1 MIDQVTPEKV
11 TFNVLPYKFEA
22 GTPNVADVIGL
33 GAAIDYLNQ
42 FDFAELEAYEDELL
56 EYGLGLLSEI
66 PGLKIY
72 GNPKKR
78 SAILPFNVEGIQ
90 HYDMGILLDSKGI
103 AVRTGQHC
111 TQPIM
116 DALHISGTVR
126 ASLAL
131 YNNRADLDALARGI
145 QRVIR
150 LLKR

>member
-72 GNPKKR
+72 GNPKKTLR
-78 SAILPFNVEGIQ
+78 HP
-90 HYDMGILLDSKGI
+90 
-103 AVRTGQHC
+103 
-111 TQPIM
+111 
-116 DALHISGTVR
+116 ALQCRGGSSTTIWAFCSTAR
-126 ASLAL
+126 ASPCAPGSIAP
-131 YNNRADLDALARGI
+131 NR
-145 QRVIR
+145 
-150 LLKR
+150 

>member
-1 MIDQVTPEKV
+1 M
-11 TFNVLPYKFEA
+11 LR
-22 GTPNVADVIGL
+22 
-33 GAAIDYLNQ
+33 
-42 FDFAELEAYEDELL
+42 
-56 EYGLGLLSEI
+56 EI
-66 PGLKIY
+66 PGLKVY

-111 TQPIM
+111 TQPVM
-116 DALHISGTVR
+116 DALHITGTVR

-131 YNNRADLDALARGI
+131 YNNHADIEALARGVA
-145 QRVIR
+145 RVIR

>member
-22 GTPNVADVIGL
+22 GTPNVVDVIGL

-72 GNPKKR
+72 GNPKTLR
-78 SAILPFNVEGIQ
+78 HPALQCRGDPALRYGHFARQ
-90 HYDMGILLDSKGI
+90 QGI
-103 AVRTGQHC
+103 AIAHRA
-111 TQPIM
+111 
-116 DALHISGTVR
+116 ALHPTDNGR
-126 ASLAL
+126 AAYFRHSPRLAC
-131 YNNRADLDALARGI
+131 AL
-145 QRVIR
+145 
-150 LLKR
+150 